1 MRSQEASAKI
11 RTIILIMIRI
21 TMIIIAITIII
32 YSIHHHHHHHHHSS
46 PLKANL
52 RIFRAR
58 PVLACPAHRGAFVS
72 TGSGMKE

>member
-11 RTIILIMIRI
+11 RTIILMIMITI
-21 TMIIIAITIII
+21 TMIIIVITIII
-32 YSIHHHHHHHHHSS
+32 YSIHHHHHHSS

-58 PVLACPAHRGAFVS
+58 PVLACPAHRGAFVID
-72 TGSGMKE
+72 GHKR